1 MRSRQ
6 RYLGVALLL
15 ALVAAAVP
23 ARDGSADAP
32 ASASAALA
40 KLRALAGEWNGSLEW
55 TGARTGKG
63 TIHATY
69 RTTGYGSAVVEDLV
83 SEGVTTMSSVYHE
96 DGADLRMTHYCG
108 ARNQPRLKAS
118 RIDLRG
124 DAGAIDFA
132 FVDATNLKKPDAPHV
147 VGVELRFADAD
158 HFTLTFLFE
167 DAGKKSRE
175 RIELTRAARA

>member
-1 MRSRQ
+1 MRHLARS
-6 RYLGVALLL
+6 LGAAVVFLW
-15 ALVAAAVP
+15 LVASAAP
-23 ARDGSADAP
+23 GRDGSVDPP
-32 ASASAALA
+32 ASAGAALA
-40 KLRALAGEWNGSLEW
+40 KLRTLAGEWDGSLEW

-63 TIHATY
+63 AIRAIY
-69 RTTGYGSAVVEDLV
+69 RTTGYGSAVVEDLI

-118 RIDLRG
+118 RIDMA
-124 DAGAIDFA
+124 AGAIDFA
-132 FVDATNLKKPDAPHV
+132 FVDATNLKRPDAPHV

-175 RIELTRAARA
+175 RIELRRVAGA